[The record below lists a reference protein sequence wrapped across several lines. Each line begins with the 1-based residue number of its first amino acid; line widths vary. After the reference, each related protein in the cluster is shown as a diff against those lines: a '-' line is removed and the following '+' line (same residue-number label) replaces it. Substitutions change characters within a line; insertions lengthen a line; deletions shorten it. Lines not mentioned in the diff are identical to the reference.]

1 MKDFVDDVWVEIGE
15 LPFDTNKINENF
27 LLNFNNYNITNDG
40 EVEFE
45 EETVT
50 KYTLKL
56 SFSDAMS
63 MLSDDLSGMSDLIL
77 GDQGINQDLEDLEYV
92 FEIYVT
98 EDEQIV
104 KIVYSVD
111 MEIEEE
117 GNAIEMTMSLTVE
130 YKNIGVEYIIT
141 APEDAI
147 LIDFDEEFD
156 FEFDEEQ
163 NFEEDF
169 NFEEDVD

>member
-1 MKDFVDDVWVEIGE
+1 
-15 LPFDTNKINENF
+15 
-27 LLNFNNYNITNDG
+27 
-40 EVEFE
+40 
-45 EETVT
+45 
-50 KYTLKL
+50 
-56 SFSDAMS
+56 
-63 MLSDDLSGMSDLIL
+63 
-77 GDQGINQDLEDLEYV
+77 
-92 FEIYVT
+92 
-98 EDEQIV
+98 
-104 KIVYSVD
+104 

-169 NFEEDVD
+169 NFEEDVDSELNEQ